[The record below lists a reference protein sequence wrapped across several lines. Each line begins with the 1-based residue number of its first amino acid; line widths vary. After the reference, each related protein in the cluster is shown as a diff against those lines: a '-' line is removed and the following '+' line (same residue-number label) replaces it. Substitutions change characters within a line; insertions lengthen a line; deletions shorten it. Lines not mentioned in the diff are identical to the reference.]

1 MVSPM
6 QIGLINSMIILPQV
20 LFLYSLVLIQSFG
33 VLQSNTVAH
42 SSSEVEYRPIAVA
55 TAELQWV
62 KSLMSELLVLVQSP
76 PTLFMDNLGAT
87 YLSANPVFHSCMT
100 HLAIGYHFVLDLIQS
115 SELCV
120 VHVSTGDQLVDAL
133 TKSLSWPRLFSL
145 CNKIDVISRSPS

>member
-6 QIGLINSMIILPQV
+6 QTGLINSMIILPQV

-42 SSSEVEYRPIAVA
+42 SSSEVEYRAIAVA

-76 PTLFMDNLGAT
+76 PTLFLDNLGAT
-87 YLSANPVFHSCMT
+87 YLSANRVFHSCMT
-100 HLAIGYHFVLDLIQS
+100 HLAIGYHFVIDLIQS

-120 VHVSTGDQLVDAL
+120 FHVSTGDQLVDAL
-133 TKSLSWPRLFSL
+133 TKSLSWSRLFSL
-145 CNKIDVISRSPS
+145 CNKIDVISSSPS